1 MFATLRRTGK
11 PWIHYGDTMRPSL
24 QLNIIGIVVI
34 IAIVVLF
41 CLAQCFKAVA
51 CGLELCKQFDST
63 AYLCPA
69 TIR

>member
-1 MFATLRRTGK
+1 MFAKLRRTGK
-11 PWIHYGDTMRPSL
+11 PWIYCGEIMRPVL
-24 QLNIIGIVVI
+24 WLNIIGIVVI
-34 IAIVVLF
+34 IVRF

-51 CGLELCKQFDST
+51 CGLKLCKQFDST